1 MTEGRF
7 IVLEGMDGSGKS
19 SQAGLLADWL
29 STRGVEVVSCHDPG
43 ATPVGDA
50 VREIL
55 LHRHDLQITAEAEM
69 FLYMAARSQLVREV
83 IRPALEAG
91 RWVVSDRFLLSNV
104 VYQGHAGGLDNE
116 LVWRV
121 GEVATGGLEPDLT
134 LLLEVDLE
142 TTARRLDRPLDRL
155 ESRGQAFRQRL
166 CEGYHREA
174 ARGGL
179 QTIDARGDLGAVAA
193 AVRGAVLRAFPELTR
208 PGVDG

>member
-1 MTEGRF
+1 MTQGRF

-55 LHRHDLQITAEAEM
+55 LHRHDLQMTAEAEM

-104 VYQGHAGGLDNE
+104 VYQGHAGGLDPE

-166 CEGYHREA
+166 CEGYRREA
-174 ARGGL
+174 DRGGL

-193 AVRGAVLRAFPELTR
+193 AVRGAVLQAFPELTR